1 MAPLCPTVTFT
12 SVLPRGGRC
21 ALLFSGRIPGC
32 ISPCPLAEELLQCPQ
47 GWRVSLLLDHH
58 SPSAQWMSWAF
69 PCLTVVV
76 VVLILSLVIGF
87 CLRNLILKVSDL
99 LSCSLLSQTH
109 RFQEFPGSSLLGSQC
124 RNQACPALPLTH
136 SLARDEVQMA
146 RAFLLFRTHFA
157 VPYFWLG

>member
-1 MAPLCPTVTFT
+1 MLC
-12 SVLPRGGRC
+12 SVQGE
-21 ALLFSGRIPGC
+21 ALGVSA
-32 ISPCPLAEELLQCPQ
+32 PCPLAEELLQCPQ
-47 GWRVSLLLDHH
+47 GQRVSLFLDHH

-76 VVLILSLVIGF
+76 IVIILSLVIGF
-87 CLRNLILKVSDL
+87 CLCNLILNVSDL

-109 RFQEFPGSSLLGSQC
+109 CFQEFPGSSLLGSQC
-124 RNQACPALPLTH
+124 CNQACPAVPLTH

>member
-1 MAPLCPTVTFT
+1 MLCSFQGEPLGVSHLALWLRSFS
-12 SVLPRGGRC
+12 SVLRGG
-21 ALLFSGRIPGC
+21 GC
-32 ISPCPLAEELLQCPQ
+32 
-47 GWRVSLLLDHH
+47 LLLDHH
-58 SPSAQWMSWAF
+58 SPSAQWISWAF

-76 VVLILSLVIGF
+76 IVLILSLAIGF

-99 LSCSLLSQTH
+99 LSYSLLSQTH
-109 RFQEFPGSSLLGSQC
+109 HFQEFPGGALLGSQC